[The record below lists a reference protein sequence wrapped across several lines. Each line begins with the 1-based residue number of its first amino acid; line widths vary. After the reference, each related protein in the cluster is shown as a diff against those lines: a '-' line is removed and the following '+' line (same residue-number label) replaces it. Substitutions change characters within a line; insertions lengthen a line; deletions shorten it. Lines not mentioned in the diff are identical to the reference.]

1 MENSFALILQLSKK
15 MLSINYC
22 DISDYLKQSE
32 ILQNLQKL
40 FDNHVASENAR
51 TFSN

>member
-1 MENSFALILQLSKK
+1 MENSFALILQHSKK